1 MDLTPS
7 AAGHA
12 GPTRAD
18 RLALGILLAA
28 MPLLWLPAAWTP
40 FWGDDY
46 HYLSGAHLA
55 NEAGTPWLTTFW
67 PEQPLYFWRPL
78 SQEAWWRVVEGVLGG
93 DVRLA
98 HAALLVFH
106 ALAAIA
112 VGLLARTLARAC
124 AWRDAGTIAALAAML
139 YGVLALHLLPV
150 HWVAA
155 ANSPLLVLFS
165 ALAMAAWLAAGQAA
179 GARQALLAV
188 ATPPLLALA
197 LLSKES
203 AVLAPVLM
211 VVLSIFAG
219 RRPGRA
225 QVLAWVACLAVAAGW
240 LALRARATGAPA
252 PEYAYAFGGNLV
264 RNTASLCAWLLNVPR
279 EALRMLA
286 TGATAAGAAWAAAAA
301 LPVLVG
307 LGLAVRGGVSRLA
320 PRQWL
325 LLPVAVGIAYAPY
338 LPLQWNSY
346 AYYAAVAAIVPAIAL
361 ARLLAGRRVAPVVA
375 LLLAV
380 SSAIAV
386 EGTRRLDH
394 PGLLGRARW
403 AESTLRELERQSPR
417 PPLSVVVEDEQ
428 RFYAIG
434 GAGLAWRLGLA
445 PGDVRRVAAC
455 PQEGACLQVRADASW
470 RLD

>member
-1 MDLTPS
+1 WRCSSACSAGAVERAGAAARAGMDLTPS

-55 NEAGTPWLTTFW
+55 NEAGTPWLPTFW
-67 PEQPLYFWRPL
+67 PEQPLYLWRP
-78 SQEAWWRVVEGVLGG
+78 QAQ
-93 DVRLA
+93 
-98 HAALLVFH
+98 H

-203 AVLAPVLM
+203 AVL
-211 VVLSIFAG
+211 
-219 RRPGRA
+219 
-225 QVLAWVACLAVAAGW
+225 
-240 LALRARATGAPA
+240 
-252 PEYAYAFGGNLV
+252 
-264 RNTASLCAWLLNVPR
+264 
-279 EALRMLA
+279 
-286 TGATAAGAAWAAAAA
+286 
-301 LPVLVG
+301 
-307 LGLAVRGGVSRLA
+307 
-320 PRQWL
+320 
-325 LLPVAVGIAYAPY
+325 
-338 LPLQWNSY
+338 
-346 AYYAAVAAIVPAIAL
+346 
-361 ARLLAGRRVAPVVA
+361 
-375 LLLAV
+375 
-380 SSAIAV
+380 
-386 EGTRRLDH
+386 
-394 PGLLGRARW
+394 
-403 AESTLRELERQSPR
+403 
-417 PPLSVVVEDEQ
+417 
-428 RFYAIG
+428 
-434 GAGLAWRLGLA
+434 
-445 PGDVRRVAAC
+445 
-455 PQEGACLQVRADASW
+455 
-470 RLD
+470 